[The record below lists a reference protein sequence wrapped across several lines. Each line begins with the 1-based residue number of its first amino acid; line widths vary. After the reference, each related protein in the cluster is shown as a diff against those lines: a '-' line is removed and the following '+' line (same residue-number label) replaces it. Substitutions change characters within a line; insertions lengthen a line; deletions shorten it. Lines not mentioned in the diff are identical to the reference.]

1 MPNAIFLI
9 PGYGAQGG
17 TIADIR
23 PALRPAAARSQKPS
37 SLGVL
42 VTASRSV
49 IYPPGNWTDEH
60 GWRQAVATAA
70 DALVQELRTL
80 HA

>member
-1 MPNAIFLI
+1 MPDTIFLI

-17 TIADIR
+17 TIEDIR
-23 PALRPAAARSQKPS
+23 PCVRGGSRGGEPS

-49 IYPPGNWTDEH
+49 IYPDLPKGAASGNW
-60 GWRQAVATAA
+60 RLAVGASARK
-70 DALVQELRTL
+70 LVEELRAL
-80 HA
+80 